1 MTMPTRIPPET
12 VREQTTSGLALL
24 VCAYDD
30 ENKFNANHLDGAIS
44 FAEFKSKLPT
54 LPKDKKIIFYC
65 A

>member
-1 MTMPTRIPPET
+1 MTQPTRIPPQT

-44 FAEFKSKLPT
+44 FAEFKSRLSA
-54 LPKDKKIIFYC
+54 LPKDQKIIFYC